1 MLVTLFK
8 MALNSLKINKGRS
21 ILTVLGIIIGTTAVI
36 AVLSIGQAIKGLI
49 IEQIE
54 AFGSNYIQIEVK
66 TPQTSHTSTENS
78 FSMVGGSVVT
88 TLKESDAKAMLRHP
102 NVTNYYGAVLGQDT
116 VNYKSELKK
125 ATLFGVNA
133 SFIDIDTGKVEYGR
147 FFTDDEDNSLT
158 KVAVL
163 GATLKDNLF
172 GDNDAIGQLI
182 KVGKETFTV
191 IGVMKKRGA
200 SFGFDMD
207 TMAILP
213 VKTLQKKILGTDY
226 LMMVIVTLKDINQA
240 SSTALDLEDILRE
253 RHNIISNGVDKNKD
267 DFAIT
272 TMADAMAMTA
282 TIINGIQIL
291 LIALGAISLIVGG
304 VGIMNIMYVSVMERM
319 YEIGLRKA
327 VGAHSHDILLQ
338 FLFEAVIITLIGAI
352 LGIIVG
358 ITLAFLVSA
367 VASQIGFSG
376 WKFSVSFSGMGLA
389 AGMSLLIGLTFG
401 LYPAQKA
408 AGMNPIE
415 ALRHE

>member
-1 MLVTLFK
+1 
-8 MALNSLKINKGRS
+8 MALRSLKINKGRTM
-21 ILTVLGIIIGTTAVI
+21 LTVLGIVIGTTAVI

-49 IEQIE
+49 TEQIE
-54 AFGSNYIQIEVK
+54 AFGSDYIQVEVK
-66 TPQTSHTSTENS
+66 TPQTGHTSTENS

-88 TLKESDAKAMLRHP
+88 TLKEDDAKALLRHP
-102 NVTNYYGAVLGQDT
+102 NVSNYYTAVLGQDT
-116 VNYKSELKK
+116 LSFKSELKK

-133 SFIDIDTGKVEYGR
+133 SFIEIDTGKVEFGR

-158 KVAVL
+158 KVIVL

-172 GDNDAIGQLI
+172 ADNEAVGQSV

-207 TMAILP
+207 TMALLP

-226 LMMVIVTLKDINQA
+226 VMMAIVTLKDINQA
-240 SSTALDLEDILRE
+240 SSTALDVEDILRD
-253 RHNIISNGVDKNKD
+253 RHNIISNGVNKNKD
-267 DFAIT
+267 DFAVT
-272 TMADAMAMTA
+272 TMADAMEMTA

-319 YEIGLRKA
+319 YEIGLRKS
-327 VGAHSHDILLQ
+327 VGARSQDILFQ
-338 FLFEAVIITLIGAI
+338 FLFEAVIITLIGGI
-352 LGIIVG
+352 LGIVVG
-358 ITLAFLVSA
+358 LTLAYLVSA
-367 VASQIGFSG
+367 VATQLGFS
-376 WKFSVSFSGMGLA
+376 WKFSVSLGGIFLA
-389 AGMSLLIGLTFG
+389 AGMSLFIGLTFG

-408 AGMNPIE
+408 ARMSPIE